1 MTKVS
6 YDGKNNIPNEL
17 IKNFAQT
24 LGWSTPSTL
33 NNTTFLDSVLG
44 VGTPQYSGTSIS
56 KTPAELDIELYR
68 RILLNTA
75 YLFKSKGT
83 RKSIE
88 FLLGL
93 LGAPEALVEFNEYV
107 ITTLQE
113 ELRTH
118 LQLWIT
124 LLIVRDTQPNQG

>member
-1 MTKVS
+1 MGIAYMTNVS

-17 IKNFAQT
+17 IKNFAKT

-33 NNTTFLDSVLG
+33 NNTSFLDSVLG
-44 VGTPQYSGTSIS
+44 VETPEYSGTSVS
-56 KTPAELDIELYR
+56 QTPAELDIELYR

-88 FLLGL
+88 FLLTL

-107 ITTLQE
+107 VLA
-113 ELRTH
+113 
-118 LQLWIT
+118 
-124 LLIVRDTQPNQG
+124 GSSY